1 MRRGT
6 AATVRGFTMI
16 ELMIALVVIAILAA
30 IAYPSYLDAVRK
42 GWRAEA
48 RAALLQE
55 MQQQERFYTQ
65 RARYRDTVFAS
76 DSGLGAG
83 AGRYTLTL
91 DPCEGQPDARRCI
104 RLQAS
109 LRSGFSDPQVRSLW
123 LDSRGEKG
131 CSGTASPR
139 ACWP

>member
-1 MRRGT
+1 MRHG
-6 AATVRGFTMI
+6 AAAAGRGFTLM
-16 ELMIALVVIAILAA
+16 ELMIALVVVAILAA

-48 RAALLQE
+48 RAALVQE

-76 DSGLGAG
+76 DSGPG
-83 AGRYTLTL
+83 AGRYTRTL
-91 DPCEGQPDARRCI
+91 DPCAGQADARHCI

-109 LRSGFSDPQVRSLW
+109 LRSGFSDPRAGSLW
-123 LDSRGEKG
+123 LDSGGETG
-131 CSGTASPR
+131 CTGTAPPR

>member
-1 MRRGT
+1 MRRCSS
-6 AATVRGFTMI
+6 APSRGFTLM
-16 ELMIALVVIAILAA
+16 ELMIALVVLAILAA
-30 IAYPSYLDAVRK
+30 IAYPSYLDALRK

-48 RAALLQE
+48 RAALMQE

-76 DSGLGAG
+76 DSGLGTG
-83 AGRYTLTL
+83 TGRYTLTL
-91 DPCEGQPDARRCI
+91 DACEGASDARRCI

-131 CSGTASPR
+131 CNGTAAPR